1 MFYKRQK
8 INNLSAGTLRY
19 TNGRTAGKAIGFT
32 YCAQRKTEAT
42 VQSKG
47 HWSLQYR
54 RKQKI
59 SGTFTDTGATGR
71 AWKKHLLRRGL
82 TSRCYGEKAG
92 GRNGRDEL
100 KKQVG

>member
-1 MFYKRQK
+1 VFYKRQK

-54 RKQKI
+54 RTQKNQRHI
-59 SGTFTDTGATGR
+59 HRHRGHGAGMEEASAETQSYIKMLWRESWGME
-71 AWKKHLLRRGL
+71 WKG
-82 TSRCYGEKAG
+82 
-92 GRNGRDEL
+92 
-100 KKQVG
+100 